1 MLARSSASR
10 EVVIVLVA
18 TFLMIGAFDVLA
30 VVLALGSLGI
40 GGSGAG
46 YLTATH
52 GAGAVAGALASF
64 ALVGRA
70 RLVPVM
76 IGAALLAAIA
86 FCSSGIET
94 SILVASSSP
103 RCRASREACSR
114 HRSDASAARHLYR
127 TAGARLCVQG
137 GPHDGRMGARLG
149 HRPSRHRDR
158 RRAWGA
164 VRTGAIVPA
173 IVLLRLR
180 PLQRPT
186 PRLLS
191 PSSRSR
197 CSGPCRSSVRSR
209 CRHSKGS
216 RRRRTTCLF
225 QQARRLS
232 AKVSAV
238 TGTTR
243 SPTAR

>member
-86 FCSSGIET
+86 FLLLGIET
-94 SILVASSSP
+94 SILVAFVVAAVSGISRSLLEVTGQTLLQ
-103 RCRASREACSR
+103 RVTSTALLARVFASKEGLTM
-114 HRSDASAARHLYR
+114 AAWGLGSV
-127 TAGARLCVQG
+127 TVPLVIVIAG
-137 GPHDGRMGARLG
+137 
-149 HRPSRHRDR
+149 
-158 RRAWGA
+158 AWGA
-164 VRTGAIVPA
+164 VRYRRDRAAIVHCA
-173 IVLLRLR
+173 CA
-180 PLQRPT
+180 
-186 PRLLS
+186 
-191 PSSRSR
+191 SR
-197 CSGPCRSSVRSR
+197 G
-209 CRHSKGS
+209 
-216 RRRRTTCLF
+216 
-225 QQARRLS
+225 
-232 AKVSAV
+232 
-238 TGTTR
+238 
-243 SPTAR
+243 